1 MDAQHLTRCLAQL
14 SEGLDEIQV
23 AIADETKQ
31 LLIEYLALLIKWN
44 SAYNLTGIRDPQAMI
59 PQLLLDALVALPL
72 LKQGPILDV
81 GSGAGLPGL
90 PLAIAQPHLRFVLLD
105 SNGKKIRFIKQV
117 VTMLQLP
124 NVDVVQSR
132 LEAYV
137 PVERFAWIVSRAFS
151 ELPGF
156 VSQTKHLLADSGQW
170 LAWKGSEPDLEIT
183 QAQRWATLQQ
193 RIPVALP
200 GVTQVRCLLILA
212 PAHEITH

>member
-1 MDAQHLTRCLAQL
+1 MDAQHLTRWLAQL
-14 SEGLDEIQV
+14 TQGLVEIQV

-137 PVERFAWIVSRAFS
+137 PAERFTWIVSRAFS
-151 ELPGF
+151 DLPGF
-156 VSQTKHLLADSGQW
+156 VSQTRHLLADSGRW
-170 LAWKGSEPDLEIT
+170 LAWKGSEPDVEIT

-200 GVTQVRCLLILA
+200 GVTQARCLLILA
-212 PAHEITH
+212 PTHEIAH